1 MLKTAVGFD
10 ADRVISAIV
19 DRHDSGDQLYDRV
32 KLDKNNN
39 NHFLYFLFY
48 FNTKLFNNNIYFFIF
63 KHFFSFF
70 IK

>member
-32 KLDKNNN
+32 ISYNKNY
-39 NHFLYFLFY
+39 NHFLYFFYY
-48 FNTKLFNNNIYFFIF
+48 FNTKEFMY
-63 KHFFSFF
+63 
-70 IK
+70 